1 MKLRNVL
8 GLLMALAMTGTLA
21 GTALAQGQKKLAV
34 GDAAPGMDIEKW
46 VKNSETK
53 IEDGKVYLIEFWATW
68 CGPCIRAMP
77 HLSALQREFADELTV
92 IAVSTEEVEKVSA
105 FVKKQGSKMD
115 MTVAVDRSNATN
127 RAWFEAAGLKGI
139 PASFI
144 VDRKGKIAYIGNPHS
159 DDFEPTLRQVMSGRF
174 DPKLQSQATPIL
186 KQARDARKV
195 RNWRLASMH
204 FDEVLAL
211 DPAVFASAGL
221 DHYEMLLVDMD
232 SKDAA
237 ATYGRTELMNKHFAS
252 DAGALQMLA
261 EKVAGDP
268 KIDVAKRDMELALES
283 AQAARRLA
291 GEKDA
296 QALATEANIR
306 YLRGE
311 TTQAVDLQKQAY
323 FNASPKNKAEYKRM
337 LATYQEAGERA
348 SISSSRKP

>member
-1 MKLRNVL
+1 MKLRTVA
-8 GLLMALAMTGTLA
+8 GLLMALTITGSA
-21 GTALAQGQKKLAV
+21 FAQGQKKLSV
-34 GDAAPGMDIEKW
+34 GDPAPGMDIEKW

-53 IEDGKVYLIEFWATW
+53 IEDGKVYLVEFWATW

-92 IAVSTEEVEKVSA
+92 IAVSSEEVGKVSA

-127 RAWFEAAGLKGI
+127 RAWFDAAGLTGI

-159 DDFEPTLRQVMSGRF
+159 DDFEPTLRQVISGRF
-174 DPKLQSQATPIL
+174 DPKLQNQASPAL

-204 FDEVLAL
+204 FDEVLVL
-211 DPAVFASAGL
+211 DPGIFANAGL
-221 DHYEMLLVDMD
+221 ENYEMMLVDMD

-237 ATYGRTELMNKHFAS
+237 NTYARNELMNKHFAS
-252 DAGALQMLA
+252 DAGALQQLA
-261 EKVAGDP
+261 EKIAADP
-268 KIDVAKRDMELALES
+268 KIDASKRDMDLALEA

-291 GEKDA
+291 GDTNP

-311 TTQAVDLQKQAY
+311 TAQAVDLQKQAY
-323 FNASPKNKAEYKRM
+323 FNASPKKKPEYKRM
-337 LATYQEAGERA
+337 LTTYQEAGERA
-348 SISSSRKP
+348 AMSSSRKP